1 MADPNSYLLLE
12 LEEGFKMEKQTKE
25 TLKKHIIKDLNE
37 GKVSPPT
44 DYTKNICEI
53 INRRRI
59 NNDDDGNR
67 DFKSEDSPEKL
78 NLKFQ
83 FDDIPYIDCDT
94 FNDVYLIYYSRDQ
107 NYRVATT
114 VAKYLEKLGV
124 KVSSTK
130 YGNVQ

>member
-25 TLKKHIIKDLNE
+25 TLKKHIITDLTE

-83 FDDIPYIDCDT
+83 FDDIPYIDYDT
-94 FNDVYLIYYSRDQ
+94 FNDVYLIYCSKEYD
-107 NYRVATT
+107 YRVAVT

>member
-1 MADPNSYLLLE
+1 
-12 LEEGFKMEKQTKE
+12 MEKQTKE
-25 TLKKHIIKDLNE
+25 TLKKHIITDLTE

-83 FDDIPYIDCDT
+83 FDDIPYIDYDT
-94 FNDVYLIYYSRDQ
+94 FNDVYLIYCSKEYD
-107 NYRVATT
+107 YRVATT